1 MRFILVNGR
10 TPRPQSFCAMC
21 NQPIGASYLREVG
34 THLIYC
40 DPDCFTEHCSS
51 AALLLESHARAVANL
66 T

>member
-1 MRFILVNGR
+1 
-10 TPRPQSFCAMC
+10 MC

-40 DPDCFTEHCSS
+40 DPDCFTDHYDS
-51 AALLLESHARAVANL
+51 AVQLLEGHARAVANL